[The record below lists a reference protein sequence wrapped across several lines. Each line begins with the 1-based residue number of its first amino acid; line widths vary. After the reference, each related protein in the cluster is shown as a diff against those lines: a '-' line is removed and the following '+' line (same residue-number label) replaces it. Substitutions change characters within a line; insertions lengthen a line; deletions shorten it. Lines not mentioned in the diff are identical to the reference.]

1 MRQINFENDS
11 SCEQCIQNIFH
22 VPCVCCR
29 LTDCS
34 KFYSIQKW
42 PFHSLIFS
50 CTHINEL
57 WYSIFCSCLITNINN
72 NVSVWFCFIA
82 LFTEKRISEEVDLNC
97 THFYLVVVVGPL
109 SFDSIKAISWQY
121 IHFLGN
127 TNDFYT
133 YNFMTKK
140 NQSSR

>member
-1 MRQINFENDS
+1 MTHLVNSVFKTFS
-11 SCEQCIQNIFH
+11 MFH
-22 VPCVCCR
+22 VFVEDWR
-29 LTDCS
+29 IAQNFTSFKNDRFIHL
-34 KFYSIQKW
+34 F
-42 PFHSLIFS
+42 FS
-50 CTHINEL
+50 FTHINEL

-97 THFYLVVVVGPL
+97 THFCLVLVVGPL

-121 IHFLGN
+121 IHFLCN

-133 YNFMTKK
+133 IDTISWRKK
-140 NQSSR
+140 NQSCR